1 MNKNNQRPLEL
12 LALVII
18 SRGGR
23 SRLIS
28 AFVLRLARVRCGGGG
43 GEDLGG
49 VGDWGGVGDLGSVA
63 TDLLR
68 DLLREREF
76 SQLKWDLLREWDGD
90 LLREWLLREWE
101 ELLLR
106 DEDLLREL
114 VLWREWD
121 ENLPRE
127 LSTTSDKFVEDIS
140 ERKSSTTPS

>member
-140 ERKSSTTPS
+140 ERISSITPS

>member
-43 GEDLGG
+43 GGDVGG
-49 VGDWGGVGDLGSVA
+49 VGDRGSVGDLVGVGDLGSVA

-68 DLLREREF
+68 DLLRERVY
-76 SQLKWDLLREWDGD
+76 SQLKPDLLRDWEGD
-90 LLREWLLREWE
+90 LLRDWDGDMLR
-101 ELLLR
+101 
-106 DEDLLREL
+106 
-114 VLWREWD
+114 
-121 ENLPRE
+121 
-127 LSTTSDKFVEDIS
+127 
-140 ERKSSTTPS
+140 